1 MRNRHYTFLLVSSQ
15 RGELRKVRIPFYA
28 MHLLALFVVVG
39 GITVVAAVGSYGRM
53 LWKATSYNALRRDQE
68 QLKREYR
75 ELQGR
80 VKDSDQKISSLQSLA
95 TDVALSYG
103 ILRAPRTPFF
113 ASDPPTESDAAFRQ
127 SLEQFRFLEKN
138 ATAVALAAQGLSL
151 FPGRNWED
159 MQFMPSMWP
168 VMGQLTGTFG
178 ERLDPFSGEG
188 AFHSGLD
195 ISAPYGTE
203 VHVSAD
209 GTVVDVGEHTGLGRS
224 VAVDHGFG
232 ITTVYG
238 HLSGYATQPGAR
250 VKRGEVVGYVGT
262 SGRASG
268 PHVHFEVRMYGTPVN
283 PWKFLRGAASGD

>member
-1 MRNRHYTFLLVSSQ
+1 M
-15 RGELRKVRIPFYA
+15 K
-28 MHLLALFVVVG
+28 
-39 GITVVAAVGSYGRM
+39 
-53 LWKATSYNALRRDQE
+53 
-68 QLKREYR
+68 
-75 ELQGR
+75 
-80 VKDSDQKISSLQSLA
+80 
-95 TDVALSYG
+95 
-103 ILRAPRTPFF
+103 
-113 ASDPPTESDAAFRQ
+113 
-127 SLEQFRFLEKN
+127 
-138 ATAVALAAQGLSL
+138 
-151 FPGRNWED
+151 
-159 MQFMPSMWP
+159 
-168 VMGQLTGTFG
+168 
-178 ERLDPFSGEG
+178 
-188 AFHSGLD
+188 
-195 ISAPYGTE
+195 SAPYWHWIRLQRCEHRPQYTQKWELTFPQEGHSTDAKAGDGSQVPSDLGFEFFWGYE